1 MKQPKLLNIL
11 PECFVDTNLMEYL
24 LKAGVNHQHC
34 CSQVVNKLKTEFADK
49 FAVGI
54 IDKDKVELG
63 YIKECDEIATTQHL
77 TLMKHKKKCQYL
89 ITIAPAVDGF
99 ILDCAKEQGVDT
111 ADFDIPSK
119 LKAFTKISKSTTSN
133 KDQRFKS
140 LFKAIKDNNEIRNLK
155 DSLKYLCDNEYNVNI
170 EILKET
176 FTKE

>member
-63 YIKECDEIATTQHL
+63 YIKECDEIAATQHL
-77 TLMKHKKKCQYL
+77 TLMKHKDKSQYL

-99 ILDCAKEQGVDT
+99 ILDCAKEQGIDT
-111 ADFDIPSK
+111 ADFDIPSE

-133 KDQRFKS
+133 TDQRFKS